1 MRRGVRSFKQGSG
14 GKEDKEWLD
23 SRKVPQL
30 LDSPDAYF
38 YDKGGF
44 LSSLSPQILQLL
56 LMGHQSP
63 SPLSP
68 QTIHVACPMPQKRMA
83 CHFDG

>member
-30 LDSPDAYF
+30 LDSPDAYT

-44 LSSLSPQILQLL
+44 LLSLSLHRFFGFSWGIN
-56 LMGHQSP
+56 HQAP
-63 SPLSP
+63 RHYRPF
-68 QTIHVACPMPQKRMA
+68 T
-83 CHFDG
+83 